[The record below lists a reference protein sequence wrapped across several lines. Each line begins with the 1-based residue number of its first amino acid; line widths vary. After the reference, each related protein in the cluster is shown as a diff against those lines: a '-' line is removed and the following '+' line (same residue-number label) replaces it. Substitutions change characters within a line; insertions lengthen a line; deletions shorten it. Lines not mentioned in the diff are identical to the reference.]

1 MNTKVKGFVLS
12 TNDYQDADKLA
23 SFFSYE
29 LGVITVKFG
38 GVKKQ
43 NAKYKMVC
51 QPFCLCELDIA
62 KKNTFYTVTSATI
75 MDTHYD
81 LLKDYDKTICA
92 FIVADI
98 IRTVLPKEKAEPE
111 GFVFALQALMGIQE
125 SAFVGLKNFM
135 LRFLQSQG
143 MEVSI
148 GADSKFIYLDKYEG
162 DIVTERNQ
170 NTVSIDKK
178 VYDFLSSDEPTD
190 RKIMLSACRLLNTIF
205 TIKLDIELKTFAQ
218 LM

>member
-1 MNTKVKGFVLS
+1 MNTKVKGFILS

-29 LGVITVKFG
+29 LGVITVKFS

-51 QPFCLCELDIA
+51 QPFCLCELDLA
-62 KKNTFYTVTSATI
+62 QKNTFYTVTSANVL
-75 MDTHYD
+75 DSHYD

-92 FIVADI
+92 FIVTDI
-98 IRTVLPKEKAEPE
+98 IRTVLPKEKSEPE
-111 GFVFALQALMGIQE
+111 VFVFALQALMGIRE
-125 SAFVGLKNFM
+125 NAFVGLKNFM

-143 MEVSI
+143 MDVLI
-148 GADSKFIYLDKYEG
+148 GTDDKFVYLDKYEG

-170 NTVSIDKK
+170 NTVSLDKK
-178 VYDFLSSDEPTD
+178 VYDFLSSDQPTD
-190 RKIMLSACRLLNTIF
+190 RKVMISACRLLNTIF
-205 TIKLDIELKTFAQ
+205 AIKLDIELKTFAQ
-218 LM
+218 LA